1 MVDIDATYP
10 APGAAP
16 AILGLAAMRS
26 RVATVVDARRL
37 LGLPAAH
44 GEGGAR
50 AVVTAVGGH
59 LYAIAVD
66 TLEDVACFDIAARPT
81 GLGRIGDVVSGVAE
95 GDGETLLVLDIDRL
109 IDAIDAIDMPVNENV
124 TLDPR
129 WRRKTS
135 VRA

>member
-1 MVDIDATYP
+1 MNGVMNRALHLVADIGDCGVLIDAARVDLVVDIDATYP

-16 AILGLAAMRS
+16 AILGLAAMS
-26 RVATVVDARRL
+26 AAGVATVVDARRL

-66 TLEDVACFDIAARPT
+66 TLEDVACFDSPRAPPASVASATSSAA
-81 GLGRIGDVVSGVAE
+81 
-95 GDGETLLVLDIDRL
+95 
-109 IDAIDAIDMPVNENV
+109 
-124 TLDPR
+124 
-129 WRRKTS
+129 WRRATAKPCS
-135 VRA
+135 CSISID